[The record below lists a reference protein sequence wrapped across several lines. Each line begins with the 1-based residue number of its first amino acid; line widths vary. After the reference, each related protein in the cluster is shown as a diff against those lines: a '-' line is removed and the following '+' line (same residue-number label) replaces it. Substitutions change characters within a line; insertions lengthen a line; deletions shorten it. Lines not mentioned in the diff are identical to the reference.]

1 MKNNIQSSFLKLIFI
16 SIILFFISS
25 CGTTV
30 DFPVSDYLPA
40 ADVKAKIKKDE
51 NNICEVTVKADHLAE
66 PERLNPP
73 KKRYI
78 VWIIDV
84 DGDKHK
90 IGELEPDKSKEAKL
104 NTMTPFEPVQLFITA
119 EKRKNPDWPSTY
131 IIFRSEVFNL
141 K

>member
-1 MKNNIQSSFLKLIFI
+1 MI
-16 SIILFFISS
+16 S

-73 KKRYI
+73 KERYL
-78 VWIIDV
+78 VWVVDID
-84 DGDKHK
+84 GANHK
-90 IGELEPDKSKEAKL
+90 IGELDPGKSKEAEL

-119 EKRKNPDWPSTY
+119 EDRKNPDWPSTF
-131 IIFRSEVFNL
+131 IIFRSEIFNL
-141 K
+141 R

>member
-1 MKNNIQSSFLKLIFI
+1 MKTNIQSLFLKIILI
-16 SIILFFISS
+16 SIMPFFITS

-51 NNICEVTVKADHLAE
+51 NNIFEVTVKADHLAE
-66 PERLNPP
+66 PERLSPP
-73 KKRYI
+73 QKRYI
-78 VWIIDV
+78 VWVIDV

-90 IGELEPDKSKEAKL
+90 IGELDPDKSKEAEL

-119 EKRKNPDWPSTY
+119 EDRKNPDWPSTY